1 MLLIGYG
8 KGWRM
13 SEVSVTVQLDTYD
26 YTELLMEANR
36 RDMSVSDFAL
46 ETIREYLNTKGDD
59 Q

>member
-1 MLLIGYG
+1 MRYG